1 MWKSIGKSTEQQ
13 GNVTKNVGGIDR
25 ADIIDF
31 KYVR

>member
-25 ADIIDF
+25 ADILTSSM
-31 KYVR
+31 